1 MFCSVFG
8 IGDTSQQP
16 CRDCQELL
24 TGYSRSGPGETI
36 LQDRYN
42 ASSEPVAQ
50 DFDPHP
56 RSFPLGSAIT
66 FPVADVTGADA
77 QVIIGVN
84 QIALIAAGTLHGVSL
99 VAFGELAERLAG
111 MKPNNAIAVS
121 GRVEVNGWLDKA
133 GEPKAGLSL
142 VVDELAALKG
152 KARPPQGARPSSP
165 SRAQPVAAGF
175 DDELPD
181 WH

>member
-16 CRDCQELL
+16 CRDCREVL

-84 QIALIAAGTLHGVSL
+84 QIALIAAGTWRYFSII
-99 VAFGELAERLAG
+99 R
-111 MKPNNAIAVS
+111 NC
-121 GRVEVNGWLDKA
+121 NG
-133 GEPKAGLSL
+133 
-142 VVDELAALKG
+142 LAA
-152 KARPPQGARPSSP
+152 
-165 SRAQPVAAGF
+165 PVQRLGTTEVMTTTPAEHAGHRTF
-175 DDELPD
+175 PIPEPESAIY
-181 WH
+181 